1 MPACKECKKS
11 FGFMELKGGVCKG
24 CSTIRKCRVCGEEF
38 KGRELISS
46 ACQICF
52 EKEKLAAEEA
62 KKRSE
67 EELAESQREQERRTE
82 QLRSMPLSTVLEI
95 PGMRTLR
102 YVSLVRGGTVRSK
115 HIGSDILAGLKS
127 STVGGEIIGYTKLMA
142 DAREEALFR
151 LKEDAYS
158 CGANAVIGV
167 SFASATL
174 ETGMT
179 EIYAI
184 GTGIVVE
191 EA

>member
-1 MPACKECKKS
+1 
-11 FGFMELKGGVCKG
+11 
-24 CSTIRKCRVCGEEF
+24 
-38 KGRELISS
+38 
-46 ACQICF
+46 
-52 EKEKLAAEEA
+52 
-62 KKRSE
+62 
-67 EELAESQREQERRTE
+67 
-82 QLRSMPLSTVLEI
+82 MPLSTVLEI

-115 HIGSDILAGLKS
+115 HMGSDILAGLKS